1 MLNSVQAV
9 RTFKV
14 KNYIFTPDSMP
25 MFFTHFGKYLLL
37 LRSVFRRPE
46 KWRIYWKEI
55 MVEMTDIGVG
65 SLSLVSIIS
74 TFIGAV
80 MTMQIAFQL
89 VSDLIPNS
97 IIGQINRDSSILE
110 LSPTVTAL
118 VLAGKVGSSIS
129 SQIGSMRVTEQID
142 ALEIMGINA
151 PGYLIL
157 PKILAGITM
166 VPVLVI
172 VSIFL
177 AISGGLVGGAL
188 SGAVTPA
195 DYIMGVTDT
204 FNGYIIS
211 VAMVKAFVFGFIIT
225 SISAFQGFYVRGG
238 ALEVGQASTRSV
250 VISCI
255 AILAADYV
263 ITALML

>member
-1 MLNSVQAV
+1 
-9 RTFKV
+9 
-14 KNYIFTPDSMP
+14 
-25 MFFTHFGKYLLL
+25 MFFTSFGKYLLL
-37 LRSVFRRPE
+37 LKAVFKKPE
-46 KWRIYWKEI
+46 KASIYWKEI
-55 MVEMTDIGVG
+55 MHEMNSIGVG
-65 SLSLVSIIS
+65 SLGLVGIIS

-110 LSPTVTAL
+110 LSPTISAL

-166 VPVLVI
+166 VPMLVI
-172 VSIFL
+172 LSIFL
-177 AISGGLVGGAL
+177 ALTGGLIGGAL

-195 DYIMGVTDT
+195 DYILGITGD
-204 FNGYIIS
+204 FNGYT
-211 VAMVKAFVFGFIIT
+211 VAVALVKAFVFGFVIT
-225 SISAFQGFYVRGG
+225 SIAAYHGFYVKGG
-238 ALEVGQASTRSV
+238 ALEVGQASTKSV
-250 VISCI
+250 VVSCI
-255 AILAADYV
+255 TILAADYV

>member
-1 MLNSVQAV
+1 
-9 RTFKV
+9 
-14 KNYIFTPDSMP
+14 
-25 MFFTHFGKYLLL
+25 MFFTEFGKYLLL
-37 LRSVFRRPE
+37 IRSVFKKPE
-46 KWRIYWKEI
+46 KWKIYWKEI
-55 MVEMTDIGVG
+55 ILNMDSVGVG
-65 SLSLVSIIS
+65 SLGLVAIIS

-89 VSDLIPNS
+89 VSDLIPSS

-110 LSPTVTAL
+110 LSPTITAL

-129 SQIGSMRVTEQID
+129 SQIGSMRVSEQID

-166 VPVLVI
+166 VPLLVI

-177 AISGGLVGGAL
+177 AISGGLIGGAL

-195 DYIMGVTDT
+195 DYIMGITSD
-204 FNGYIIS
+204 FNGYTVS
-211 VAMVKAFVFGFIIT
+211 VSLVKAFVFGFIIT
-225 SISAFQGFYVRGG
+225 SVSAFQGFYVRGG
-238 ALEVGQASTRSV
+238 SLEVGQASTKSV
-250 VISCI
+250 VVSCI
-255 AILAADYV
+255 TILIFDYI

>member
-1 MLNSVQAV
+1 
-9 RTFKV
+9 
-14 KNYIFTPDSMP
+14 
-25 MFFTHFGKYLLL
+25 MFFTYFGQYLLL
-37 LRSVFRRPE
+37 LKSVFRRPE

-55 MVEMTDIGVG
+55 IHEMNEIGVG
-65 SLSLVSIIS
+65 SLGLIAIIS

-89 VSDLIPNS
+89 VSDLIPTS
-97 IIGQINRDSSILE
+97 VIGQINRDSSILE
-110 LSPTVTAL
+110 LSPTITAL

-151 PGYLIL
+151 PGYLVL
-157 PKILAGITM
+157 PKILAGVTM
-166 VPVLVI
+166 IPVLVI
-172 VSIFL
+172 MSIFL
-177 AISGGLVGGAL
+177 ALLGGLVGGAI

-195 DYIMGVTDT
+195 DYISGITDG
-204 FNGYIIS
+204 FIGYT
-211 VAMVKAFVFGFIIT
+211 VAVALVKAFVFGFIIT
-225 SISAFQGFYVRGG
+225 SVSAFKGFYVRGG
-238 ALEVGQASTRSV
+238 ALEVGQASTRGV

-255 AILAADYV
+255 AILVADYI

>member
-1 MLNSVQAV
+1 
-9 RTFKV
+9 
-14 KNYIFTPDSMP
+14 
-25 MFFTHFGKYLLL
+25 MFFTEFGKYLLL
-37 LRSVFRRPE
+37 IKSVFKRPE
-46 KWRIYWKEI
+46 KWTIYWKEI
-55 MVEMTDIGVG
+55 IHSMDDIGVG
-65 SLSLVSIIS
+65 SLALVAIIS

-89 VSDLIPNS
+89 TSDLIPSS

-110 LSPTVTAL
+110 LSPTITAL

-129 SQIGSMRVTEQID
+129 SQIGSMRVSEQID

-166 VPVLVI
+166 VPLLVI
-172 VSIFL
+172 ISIFL
-177 AISGGLVGGAL
+177 ALSGGLAGGAL

-195 DYIMGVTDT
+195 DYIMGITGD
-204 FNGYIIS
+204 FNGYTVT
-211 VAMVKAFVFGFIIT
+211 VAMVKAVVFGFIIT
-225 SISAFQGFYVRGG
+225 SVSAYQGFYVRGG
-238 ALEVGQASTRSV
+238 SLEVGLASTKSV
-250 VISCI
+250 VVSCI
-255 AILAADYV
+255 TILACDYI

>member
-1 MLNSVQAV
+1 
-9 RTFKV
+9 
-14 KNYIFTPDSMP
+14 
-25 MFFTHFGKYLLL
+25 MFFTEFGKYLLL
-37 LRSVFRRPE
+37 IKSVFKKPE
-46 KWRIYWKEI
+46 KWKIYWKEI
-55 MVEMTDIGVG
+55 ILNMDSVGVG
-65 SLSLVSIIS
+65 SLGLVAIIS

-89 VSDLIPNS
+89 VSDLIPSS

-110 LSPTVTAL
+110 LSPTITAL

-129 SQIGSMRVTEQID
+129 SQIGSMRVSEQID

-166 VPVLVI
+166 VPLLVI

-177 AISGGLVGGAL
+177 AITGGLIGGAL

-195 DYIMGVTDT
+195 DYIQGITSD
-204 FNGYIIS
+204 FNGYT
-211 VAMVKAFVFGFIIT
+211 VAVSLVKAFVFGFIIT
-225 SISAFQGFYVRGG
+225 SVSAYQGFYVRGG
-238 ALEVGQASTRSV
+238 SLEVGQASTKSV
-250 VISCI
+250 VVSCI
-255 AILAADYV
+255 TILIFDYI

>member
-1 MLNSVQAV
+1 
-9 RTFKV
+9 
-14 KNYIFTPDSMP
+14 
-25 MFFTHFGKYLLL
+25 MFFTYFGQYLLL
-37 LRSVFRRPE
+37 LKSVFRRPE

-55 MVEMTDIGVG
+55 IHEMNEIGVG
-65 SLSLVSIIS
+65 SLGLIGIIS
-74 TFIGAV
+74 TFVGAV

-89 VSDLIPNS
+89 VSDLIPTS
-97 IIGQINRDSSILE
+97 VIGQINRDSSILE
-110 LSPTVTAL
+110 LSPTITAL

-166 VPVLVI
+166 IPVLVI
-172 VSIFL
+172 MSIFL
-177 AISGGLVGGAL
+177 ALVGGLLGGSL

-195 DYIMGVTDT
+195 DYINGITDG
-204 FNGYIIS
+204 FIGYT
-211 VAMVKAFVFGFIIT
+211 VAVALVKAFVFGFIIT
-225 SISAFQGFYVRGG
+225 SVSAFKGFYVRGG
-238 ALEVGQASTRSV
+238 ALEVGQASTRGV

-255 AILAADYV
+255 TILVADYIV
-263 ITALML
+263 TALML

>member
-1 MLNSVQAV
+1 
-9 RTFKV
+9 
-14 KNYIFTPDSMP
+14 
-25 MFFTHFGKYLLL
+25 MFFTSFGRYLLL
-37 LRSVFRRPE
+37 LKAVFKKPE
-46 KWRIYWKEI
+46 KASIYWKEI
-55 MVEMTDIGVG
+55 IHEMNSIGVG
-65 SLSLVSIIS
+65 SLGLVGIIS

-110 LSPTVTAL
+110 LSPTISAL

-166 VPVLVI
+166 VPLLVI
-172 VSIFL
+172 LSIFL
-177 AISGGLVGGAL
+177 ALTGGLIGGAL

-195 DYIMGVTDT
+195 DYILGITGD
-204 FNGYIIS
+204 FNGYTVS
-211 VAMVKAFVFGFIIT
+211 VSLVKAFVFGFIIT
-225 SISAFQGFYVRGG
+225 SIAAYQGFYVKGG
-238 ALEVGQASTRSV
+238 ALEVGQASTKSV
-250 VISCI
+250 VVSCI
-255 AILAADYV
+255 TILAADYV